1 VRGAVHSG
9 LRLASDIV
17 WSLDAGITITIVLA
31 IIRASHIAL
40 GVTDVLLRPSFYL
53 LPFVYG
59 QRTFSSA
66 VFVFSDVVIYG
77 SLAFVGLRLW
87 PIRERLGLGGSAR
100 AERRRGSRVA
110 LDAPVC
116 VYGWLED
123 EPFAES
129 TETVN
134 VGELGGLI
142 PLSVKVVP
150 SQELV
155 LTNLQTEQDMR
166 CRVIRSITREDGRTL
181 AGVVFLQAAPSFW
194 QIEFLSRAPS
204 SNRREKADRSVAG
217 VTSG

>member
-1 VRGAVHSG
+1 
-9 LRLASDIV
+9 V
-17 WSLDAGITITIVLA
+17 WSLDAGIAITIVLA

-66 VFVFSDVVIYG
+66 VFAFSDVIIYG
-77 SLAFVGLRLW
+77 FLAFVGIRLW
-87 PIRERLGLGGSAR
+87 PRRRRFGLGGAAR

-110 LDAPVC
+110 LDAPVF
-116 VYGWLED
+116 VYGWVAG

-150 SQELV
+150 SQELL
-155 LTNLQTEQDMR
+155 LTNLQTDQDVP
-166 CRVIRSITREDGRTL
+166 CRVARSITREDGKTL
-181 AGVVFLQAAPSFW
+181 AAITFLKAAPSFW
-194 QIEFLSRAPS
+194 QIEFLAKKPQGLSQAHSERLFSAPM
-204 SNRREKADRSVAG
+204 K
-217 VTSG
+217 

>member
-1 VRGAVHSG
+1 MRGAVHNG

-17 WSLDAGITITIVLA
+17 WSLDAGITITILLA
-31 IIRASHIAL
+31 IVRASHVAL

-66 VFVFSDVVIYG
+66 VFAFSDVVIYG
-77 SLAFVGLRLW
+77 ALAFVGIRLW
-87 PIRERLGLGGSAR
+87 PIRERLGLDRAAR

-110 LDAPVC
+110 LDAPVF
-116 VYGWLED
+116 VYGWLAD

-142 PLSVKVVP
+142 PLSVRVVP
-150 SQELV
+150 SQELL
-155 LTNLQTEQDMR
+155 LTNLQTDQDMR
-166 CRVIRSITREDGRTL
+166 CRVTRSIAREDGKTL
-181 AGVVFLQAAPSFW
+181 AGLTFLQTAPRFW
-194 QIEFLSRAPS
+194 QIEFLAKAPRALSEPH
-204 SNRREKADRSVAG
+204 
-217 VTSG
+217 SGRLFSAPMK